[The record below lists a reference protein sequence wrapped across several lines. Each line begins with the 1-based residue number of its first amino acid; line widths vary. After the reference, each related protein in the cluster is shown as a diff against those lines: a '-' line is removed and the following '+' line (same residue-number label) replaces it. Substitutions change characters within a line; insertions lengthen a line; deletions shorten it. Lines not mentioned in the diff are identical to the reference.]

1 MLKEYIY
8 ENLKEISTELDKIN
22 EAYKKNEDEQSILK
36 TEIRKIQEES
46 DIDFEIFSPRNAGNI
61 YKNKVN
67 TMGERLQELRKEE
80 TKLRE
85 KKAEYEEK
93 KDLFKKLKEDF
104 DCMEAA
110 IDNIKKQTVSRDNKS
125 IEQKG
130 KMFHVKHFTLWNKKY
145 DFIYNGKNI

>member
-8 ENLKEISTELDKIN
+8 ENLKEISAELDKIN

-93 KDLFKKLKEDF
+93 KDLFKKLKDDF
-104 DCMEAA
+104 DGMEAA
-110 IDNIKKQTVSRDNKS
+110 IDNIKK
-125 IEQKG
+125 
-130 KMFHVKHFTLWNKKY
+130 
-145 DFIYNGKNI
+145 